1 MDNVFKYFNGFF
13 KGLTGLVLTV
23 LGLRVALQLVYPEG
37 MFGMD
42 AIGNVTNIIDSLG
55 GGGFAG
61 LVALCVL
68 FGLLSNNK

>member
-23 LGLRVALQLVYPEG
+23 LGLGVAVQLVYPEG

-68 FGLLSNNK
+68 FGPIIE